1 MPVDQFRDDGS
12 PVAIATHPPAGMAA
26 MSPVAESPGSLAIA
40 VRTEQAVVVL
50 TVDGVLDSGSSA
62 ALRDSIIRATLQAPS
77 AVVVDVNALK
87 VPARSAW
94 SAFLGAR
101 WQAETPHDVPVVLVC
116 AHRATR
122 EAITRSGVTR
132 FMPVYSTEKGA
143 MKAIGRLA
151 GRTVRRADAK
161 LAPNLNSL
169 RESRRLVRKWLT
181 DWSQPGLIPVALVV
195 VNVFVENVLEHT
207 GSDPVMRIETDGATA
222 TIAVSDGSNAPA
234 LRLPSP
240 KKGID
245 VSGLAI
251 VDALSREWG
260 STPTSSGKTVWAV
273 IGPENQL

>member
-1 MPVDQFRDDGS
+1 MPVDEFRNQGNS
-12 PVAIATHPPAGMAA
+12 VAIPTHPPVGSVAVNAA
-26 MSPVAESPGSLAIA
+26 AESPSTLAIA
-40 VRTEQAVVVL
+40 VRTEQSAAIL
-50 TVDGVLDSGSSA
+50 TVDGVLDSGSSGA
-62 ALRDSIIRATLQAPS
+62 MRDSIMKATLHEPS
-77 AVVVDVNALK
+77 AVIVNVDALQ
-87 VPARSAW
+87 VSTPSAW

-101 WQAETPHDVPVVLVC
+101 WQAETQPDVPILLVC
-116 AHRATR
+116 ANRATR
-122 EAITRSGVTR
+122 EAISRSGVAR

-143 MKAIGRLA
+143 MKAVSGLT
-151 GRTVRRADAK
+151 GRTVQRAGAK
-161 LAPNLNSL
+161 LPPSLNSL
-169 RESRRLVRKWLT
+169 RESRRLVREWLT
-181 DWSQPGLIPVALVV
+181 GWSAPGFVPVALVV

-240 KKGID
+240 PKGVD